1 MQPPL
6 KRISIGTGQ
15 QEGQRMQD
23 VDENF
28 GRVEQ
33 AIDTLNANA
42 SLLLYWTGTDPQ
54 TYLDVITDNL
64 PSLPSIRTSTVTINR
79 GNVYSAVILKRSNTN
94 CKAIIMPHFG
104 TQIIVAVMV
113 NGTWTERTI

>member
-6 KRISIGTGQ
+6 KRLSTGTGQ

-42 SLLLYWTGTDPQ
+42 SLRHPNPWLL
-54 TYLDVITDNL
+54 
-64 PSLPSIRTSTVTINR
+64 SLAFGDGDKETRLYKNA
-79 GNVYSAVILKRSNTN
+79 GASAD
-94 CKAIIMPHFG
+94 FG
-104 TQIIVAVMV
+104 TVLADLREDGSSTSLILS
-113 NGTWTERTI
+113 NGKLTLRKTNPDNTRVEVVIAQL

>member
-6 KRISIGTGQ
+6 KRLSTGTGQ

-23 VDENF
+23 VDDNF

-42 SLLLYWTGTDPQ
+42 SLLLYWTGTAPQ
-54 TYLDVITDNL
+54 TYLDVIADNL
-64 PSLPSIRTSTVTINR
+64 PSLPNNRTSNVTISR
-79 GNVYSAVILKRSNTN
+79 GNVYGAVILKRNNTN
-94 CKAIIMPHFG
+94 CKAIIMPHYG
-104 TQIIVAVMV
+104 TDIIVAVMKD
-113 NGTWTERTI
+113 GAWTSRTI

>member
-6 KRISIGTGQ
+6 KRLSTGTGQ

-33 AIDTLNANA
+33 AIDTLNAKA
-42 SLLLYWTGTDPQ
+42 SLHHPLPQVLSLAFGDTEKETRLFKNAGASADNGTVLADLREDGSA
-54 TYLDVITDNL
+54 T
-64 PSLPSIRTSTVTINR
+64 SLILSNGKLILRKTNPDSTSTSV
-79 GNVYSAVILKRSNTN
+79 VIAQL
-94 CKAIIMPHFG
+94 
-104 TQIIVAVMV
+104 
-113 NGTWTERTI
+113 

>member
-6 KRISIGTGQ
+6 KRLSTGTGQ

-33 AIDTLNANA
+33 AIDTLNAKA
-42 SLLLYWTGTDPQ
+42 SLHHPLPQMLSLAFGDKMTKLFKNAGASADNGTVLADHREDGSA
-54 TYLDVITDNL
+54 T
-64 PSLPSIRTSTVTINR
+64 SLILSNGKLILRKTNPDSTSTSV
-79 GNVYSAVILKRSNTN
+79 VIAQL
-94 CKAIIMPHFG
+94 
-104 TQIIVAVMV
+104 
-113 NGTWTERTI
+113 